1 MHAHMQ
7 VDQRCSITQAR
18 LASNRGCVDST
29 YSCQDECFFQG
40 GDGAFSITLGLCQC
54 SALIDPLALCTGECL
69 NCRPEI
75 GVKRS
80 LNSTL
85 VYTAHDCNGTVISE
99 QEIVGVLG
107 VISLDAE
114 NRRSQ
119 LVTHTGE
126 GQVLGAFPTTNAQ
139 ALSLLLSLIARRRRR
154 NAMPTPE
161 ITNPVLCLEIG
172 EAILFQ
178 ITQSAN
184 GSYHYPTYVK
194 DHLLNTNTNFDFG
207 AFSQLDTLLRSS
219 VDLSTFVHVFHIPGT
234 YVFSDSQTPGSMT
247 VIIVIESGTTCER
260 DGQDF
265 RVLPL
270 STATLNQF
278 GVTTLPVINQE
289 PDFPTIF
296 GILATTLLLVTL
308 VVLLVFIWNP
318 QTAGIKTPAA
328 LQPIYRRVD
337 EPKVVYIGGDCGLDS
352 LEKRGVGVGAVTAGI
367 GSPDNVLLENFN
379 IRTLYDKLE
388 DQNLHVSAQLSR
400 QQTDLRAFYDQVVQ
414 QVEGL
419 KGLVSETSVLSTVE
433 ASHNL
438 THLQNYE
445 QRMEPVGAEQP
456 SEILK
461 SSFVASLGSEQ
472 ESMLVGMLRELLT
485 KAGYK
490 GHRRSVRKH
499 TEKEEITSTVTAM
512 QEMVRTCVHAGVL
525 LTPYNNYIV
534 NNSAAKHVTLYTIY
548 ILQESR
554 HLAEIKASSVL
565 LSDGLSK
572 AASDKEVNRL
582 LEEHEESMAVLHAR
596 QKREQMQQKEELKK
610 KLAAR
615 RNKKYAGLQVSR
627 ACMYMYGI
635 MVQLL
640 IMTQSSYY

>member
-1 MHAHMQ
+1 MMNSIFPCTQ
-7 VDQRCSITQAR
+7 VDQRCSITQGR
-18 LASNRGCVDST
+18 LASNRECVDPT
-29 YSCQDECFFQG
+29 YSCRDECFFQG

-85 VYTAHDCNGTVISE
+85 VYTVRDCNGTVISE
-99 QEIVGVLG
+99 QEVVGVLG

-119 LVTHTGE
+119 LVTHTRE
-126 GQVLGAFPTTNAQ
+126 GQILGAFPTTNAQ
-139 ALSLLLSLIARRRRR
+139 ALGLLSSLVARRRRR

-172 EAILFQ
+172 EAIIFQ
-178 ITQSAN
+178 ITQSTN

-207 AFSQLDTLLRSS
+207 AFSQLDTLIRSS
-219 VDLSTFVHVFHIPGT
+219 VDLSTFVHVFHISGT
-234 YVFSDSQTPGSMT
+234 YVFADSQTPGSMI
-247 VIIVIESGTTCER
+247 VITVIESGTTCER

-278 GVTTLPVINQE
+278 GVTTLPVLNQQ
-289 PDFPTIF
+289 PDFPAIV
-296 GILATTLLLVTL
+296 GILATTLFLVTL
-308 VVLLVFIWNP
+308 VVLLMFIWKP
-318 QTAGIKTPAA
+318 KTAGIKTPAA
-328 LQPIYRRVD
+328 LQPVYRRVD
-337 EPKVVYIGGDCGLDS
+337 EPKVVGDYGLDS
-352 LEKRGVGVGAVTAGI
+352 LERRGVGVGAVTARI
-367 GSPDNVLLENFN
+367 GSPDNILLENFN

-400 QQTDLRAFYDQVVQ
+400 QQTELRAFYDQVVQ

-433 ASHNL
+433 ASHSL
-438 THLQNYE
+438 THSHKFE
-445 QRMEPVGAEQP
+445 QRMEPVGADQP
-456 SEILK
+456 SEIPK

-472 ESMLVGMLRELLT
+472 ESMLVGMLKELLT

-490 GHRRSVRKH
+490 GHRRSVIKQ
-499 TEKEEITSTVTAM
+499 TEKGDITLTIPAM
-512 QEMVRTCVHAGVL
+512 QEMVRTSVCVCVCVSARVCVCVCVRVCVRVCIHRII
-525 LTPYNNYIV
+525 IV
-534 NNSAAKHVTLYTIY
+534 NNYAAKHITLYTFFRSHV
-548 ILQESR
+548 ILLRS
-554 HLAEIKASSVL
+554 
-565 LSDGLSK
+565 GLPLFCCPK
-572 AASDKEVNRL
+572 DYLRRL
-582 LEEHEESMAVLHAR
+582 LTKMLTGCLRST
-596 QKREQMQQKEELKK
+596 KRAWQYFMLVKRGSRCNIK
-610 KLAAR
+610 
-615 RNKKYAGLQVSR
+615 RN
-627 ACMYMYGI
+627 
-635 MVQLL
+635 
-640 IMTQSSYY
+640 